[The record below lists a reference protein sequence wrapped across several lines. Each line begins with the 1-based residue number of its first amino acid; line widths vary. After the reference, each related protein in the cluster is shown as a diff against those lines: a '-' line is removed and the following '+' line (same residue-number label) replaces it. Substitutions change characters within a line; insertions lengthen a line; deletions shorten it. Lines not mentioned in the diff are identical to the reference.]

1 MFCSTNMDKKIIN
14 KDEQPIELYPLKD
27 NVLHAVQIAHS
38 LTDVQDIW
46 DELAPKDNIF
56 LQSPYLTAL
65 ERHAP
70 EGMKFN
76 YMVFYE
82 DIQPVG
88 IAYTQTFNISVKD
101 SLKEEETENSACLI
115 RAFIKA
121 IKKWIIKKADFK
133 LLICGNLLL
142 TGEHGYYFSTDIDE
156 TKVSQLVQQGIDR
169 LHQVLEQKEKIHI
182 QLFKDYLPETKD
194 IQNKLLENS
203 YHKFSIQPSMHLHLS
218 NDWATFD
225 DYLNAMSSKYR
236 VRARRAAKKGK
247 DLVKKE
253 LSLAEVEANEERIY
267 ELYKSIAD
275 EAGFNAFLLHPSYF
289 TALKRYLGEDY
300 KLVGYYVNDEL
311 VAFCT
316 SIMNG
321 TELEAHFLGVAAEA
335 NRKYQV
341 YLNILYDFVRMGIY
355 HKKESV
361 NLARTALEI
370 KSSVGAVPQNMY
382 CYLKHRSSLSSKFI
396 KMVFD
401 SFNPKEEW
409 QQRHPFK
416 DKNLA
421 LGAG

>member
-1 MFCSTNMDKKIIN
+1 MDKKIIN
-14 KDEQPIELYPLKD
+14 NNEKPVELYPLKND
-27 NVLHAVQIAHS
+27 VLHAIQVTDS
-38 LTDVQDIW
+38 LADIQDIW
-46 DELAPKDNIF
+46 DELAPTDNIF
-56 LQSPYLTAL
+56 LQSPYLRAL
-65 ERHAP
+65 ETHAP
-70 EGMKFN
+70 EGMQFN
-76 YMVFYE
+76 YVVFYE

-88 IAYTQTFNISVKD
+88 IAYTQTFHISVQDSIKD
-101 SLKEEETENSACLI
+101 EDEVENPACILK
-115 RAFIKA
+115 AFMRA
-121 IKKWIIKKADFK
+121 IKQWVMKRADFNV
-133 LLICGNLLL
+133 LVCGNLLL
-142 TGEHGYYFSTDIDE
+142 TGEHGYSFKEEIDE
-156 TKVSQLVQQGIDR
+156 AKVSDLVQLGIDR
-169 LHQVLEQKEKIHI
+169 LHKILEQKEKIHI
-182 QLFKDYLPETKD
+182 QLFKDYLPETETVQK
-194 IQNKLLENS
+194 KLVESS
-203 YHKFSIQPSMHLHLS
+203 YHKFSIQPSMHMHLPS
-218 NDWATFD
+218 EWATFD

-253 LSLAEVEANEERIY
+253 LSLEEIQANEERIY

-275 EAGFNAFLLHPSYF
+275 GAGFNAFLLHPSYF
-289 TALKRYLGEDY
+289 TALKQNLGENY
-300 KLVGYYVNDEL
+300 KLVGYYIGDEM

-321 TELEAHFLGVAAEA
+321 TELEAHFLGVDGEA

-355 HKKESV
+355 HKKESI

-396 KMVFD
+396 KLVFE

-409 QQRHPFK
+409 QQRRPFK